1 MILSSWLRL
10 LGTSAETQ
18 IMSQFHTVFCHLLH
32 ILVVKVIVV
41 LVVVVVVY
49 FFEDEQSI

>member
-18 IMSQFHTVFCHLLH
+18 IMSQFHSVFCHLSH
-32 ILVVKVIVV
+32 ILVVKVIVI
-41 LVVVVVVY
+41 LVVVEY
-49 FFEDEQSI
+49 LFEDEQSI